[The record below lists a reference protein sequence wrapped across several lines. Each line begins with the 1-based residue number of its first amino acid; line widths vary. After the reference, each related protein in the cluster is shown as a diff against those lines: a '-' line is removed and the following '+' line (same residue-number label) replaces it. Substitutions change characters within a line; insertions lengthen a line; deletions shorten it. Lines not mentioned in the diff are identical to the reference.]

1 MNNNLK
7 QYATSMSIYLLILFM
22 FSCSNDEQQ
31 QNYDSPVAGI
41 DTIYV
46 EDVLYPYFMDAKP
59 TYDSVFEHAK
69 ITLIP
74 MSARRGMSLFFS
86 DTASCVIL
94 ARDYLRDEDSIVK
107 AMSLPFQKIEIAK
120 DGLVF
125 FVAKNI
131 PFDTVN
137 LAQLH
142 DLCTGTSPNVIQ
154 KNVKLDE
161 TICIPSMQSSEY
173 AGILQYFSKGMDA
186 PPITFRHFEHRD
198 SLKAH
203 IRKSKS
209 IGVGLMS
216 DIVKDSTLKAIR
228 IGYTDSTGRRI
239 APQIVH
245 PGFIVQNMYPLILP
259 IFAYVKSEKKDLVW
273 GFATFMEKDPS
284 IQKVLLNKGIVPSH
298 AKYNLIQED

>member
-1 MNNNLK
+1 MNNNIQQKVYSFGICLLMFFVLSC
-7 QYATSMSIYLLILFM
+7 TS
-22 FSCSNDEQQ
+22 DETQQ
-31 QNYDSPVAGI
+31 KYESPVAGN
-41 DTIYV
+41 DTIFV
-46 EDVLYPYFMDAKP
+46 EDVLYPYFLDVKP
-59 TYDSVFEHAK
+59 TYDSVFEHAN
-69 ITLIP
+69 ITLVP
-74 MSARRGMSLFFS
+74 VSARRGMSLFFS
-86 DTASCVIL
+86 DSASCVIL

-125 FVAKNI
+125 FVSRNV

-137 LAQLH
+137 LNQLH
-142 DLCTGTSPNVIQ
+142 DVFTGTSLNSIQ
-154 KNVKLDE
+154 KRTILDE

-173 AGILQYFSKGMDA
+173 AGILTYFSKDMA
-186 PPITFRHFEHRD
+186 KPLISFRQFENRD

-203 IRKSKS
+203 IRSSKS
-209 IGVGLMS
+209 IGIGLMS
-216 DIVKDSTLKAIR
+216 DIVKDSSLKAIR
-228 IGYTDSTGRRI
+228 IGYNDSTGKRI

-245 PGFIVQNMYPLILP
+245 PGFIVQKMYPLILP
-259 IFAYVKSEKKDLVW
+259 IFAYVKSEKKDLAW